1 MRNLKRALSLVL
13 AVVMVIGLM
22 VVGAGAAS
30 LDDFSDKEEI
40 VNQDAVSLLTILG
53 VINGKEDGSYFD
65 PTGNVTRAE
74 MAKMIATILNQGA
87 DVDGLYVGM
96 NTGLT
101 DVKGHW
107 AESYINYCYSLG
119 IIAGRGNGK
128 FDPGATVTGNE
139 AAKMLLVAAG
149 YDADIEGLTGPD
161 WGIRTAALAS
171 TLGIFDNL
179 TVPTNDPL
187 NRDNA
192 ALLIYNALDIEM
204 IQSYQ
209 NGYAI
214 AYSDSRTILSAK
226 YGVYRIEGVVVG
238 NEWAALDGASYET
251 AMAAGKTRMDEVRLV
266 DSDTVNTIGNTDD
279 GEYRG
284 LQTLNVATPVEYLGK
299 TVTMYIRN
307 TTVLANAEVLGVYLK
322 DGVNNVVTVNA
333 NTEKNT
339 DALKG
344 TGLSVSDDTQYY
356 VNYGYQASQA
366 AALTELGIPTINN
379 LAKYVNVN
387 GVEMEIIDND
397 DDGIVDYVLYTK
409 EDLTVVSNTSS
420 SKETTTLRGFNEN
433 KAIDNEDIVTDMDL
447 AVEDVVLAIT
457 YGGRYYVT
465 EPQVVTGKMDA
476 YSSSKL
482 DNQYIE
488 VNSTEYRPSYIG
500 QLTRYET
507 SANGVG
513 DILDF
518 DVTLCEKPTGV
529 QFDNTY
535 EFFLDSNGYVRAFRP
550 TDESAPQYAL
560 VLNSGYNP
568 GVYSTDASGKMTL
581 LREDATEGTYEI
593 NFSDSAA
600 NIGKQLLGASYT
612 KEGGIIELKGFMG
625 TDYTDQ
631 SDTRP
636 WLNQSNDYNFAHLS
650 TKSRPTDYKAGQA
663 VGYVI
668 KYTINDSDV
677 VTIQNIIGA
686 IGGYSFHDGYTDQQL
701 ADAYNHH
708 TLRTYSD
715 GLYSS
720 YSTGD
725 ARVYYSATQSIAVDK
740 NTIAFYFEDDGDG
753 VAEDGEYGVAVGY
766 NNMAGV
772 DANQHFLASTVVNT
786 SYNTTNKSYEYRNT
800 NLADVIL
807 FDQADLI
814 IARDYAYVLS
824 ANRTASNDQVTL
836 NVLFEN
842 GDAGTLVVEKSHF
855 DSIFD
860 TSAKFNRAYAYTT
873 DSKGISTLV
882 DATDSRKTGV
892 AYRIKTGTVG
902 LRSGDVQTDPFYA
915 YDVDKINIWDVTD
928 QAVGQPGS
936 KLSDFSPNDWNAIL
950 ILDSNK
956 NVRTAFVW
964 EYDGTE
970 PGDDESHIHNFNWSG
985 LNYTPMYSIWGD
997 WATVGQIQDEL
1008 DAGNNVVLRGDLTI
1022 RNAISS
1028 LYIPEGRVLRIQ
1040 GDFDAGSMRVYGGGR
1055 LWVEG
1060 NYDVGTGTSAS
1071 KTVEVTTLVGADLI
1085 LSKDTTLGSLMQV
1098 NGDVQ
1103 NTAFDLGVSRTGDVH
1118 VTGDLIS
1125 VDNLYVDGHLEADNI
1140 KVTNGIIVTSVT
1152 TLIANGKI
1160 EATSLTIGDTS
1171 SAGRVVARGNVEVTD
1186 LDVTNGTLSQ
1196 STGDILTTGGLA
1208 VAAKGTMT
1216 ANRVKVNGT
1225 NSKLSGDVT
1234 ISVLDFSDATVTLET
1249 GSKVTLDSYIVDGN
1263 SKLIREAD
1271 SSLTVV
1277 EDVDASLPVSGDGLT
1292 GSFDSGVSVSE
1303 NITVPADKA
1312 TTIAGTLTVAS
1323 DKKVT
1328 VEGDMTL
1335 NGGAKLNGSIEIGKE
1350 GSLAVNGTDAD
1361 APVDVTNIT
1370 GEAGATVSFAK
1381 DAELTGTLTEDDSKF
1396 FWKDGTVI
1404 TDVNDLLGRTFT
1416 WKDGSAETRSND
1428 GKGFYADENKP
1439 EEPTLDEAMLGT
1451 VNSDYTVT
1459 RDTRAKTVTVTTETA
1474 EDDNVKV
1481 SIYAG
1486 VGQTIGF
1493 TKTENV
1499 EQSGSTYT
1507 VTLGESSSVSFQVTV
1522 SETGKA
1528 TTTWT
1533 IIVKHPTTQAGG
1545 GNAR

>member
-1 MRNLKRALSLVL
+1 
-13 AVVMVIGLM
+13 
-22 VVGAGAAS
+22 
-30 LDDFSDKEEI
+30 
-40 VNQDAVSLLTILG
+40 
-53 VINGKEDGSYFD
+53 
-65 PTGNVTRAE
+65 
-74 MAKMIATILNQGA
+74 
-87 DVDGLYVGM
+87 
-96 NTGLT
+96 
-101 DVKGHW
+101 
-107 AESYINYCYSLG
+107 
-119 IIAGRGNGK
+119 
-128 FDPGATVTGNE
+128 
-139 AAKMLLVAAG
+139 
-149 YDADIEGLTGPD
+149 
-161 WGIRTAALAS
+161 
-171 TLGIFDNL
+171 
-179 TVPTNDPL
+179 
-187 NRDNA
+187 
-192 ALLIYNALDIEM
+192 
-204 IQSYQ
+204 
-209 NGYAI
+209 
-214 AYSDSRTILSAK
+214 
-226 YGVYRIEGVVVG
+226 
-238 NEWAALDGASYET
+238 
-251 AMAAGKTRMDEVRLV
+251 
-266 DSDTVNTIGNTDD
+266 
-279 GEYRG
+279 
-284 LQTLNVATPVEYLGK
+284 
-299 TVTMYIRN
+299 
-307 TTVLANAEVLGVYLK
+307 
-322 DGVNNVVTVNA
+322 
-333 NTEKNT
+333 
-339 DALKG
+339 
-344 TGLSVSDDTQYY
+344 
-356 VNYGYQASQA
+356 
-366 AALTELGIPTINN
+366 
-379 LAKYVNVN
+379 
-387 GVEMEIIDND
+387 MEIIDND
-397 DDGIVDYVLYTK
+397 DDGIADYVLYTK

-433 KAIDNEDIVTDMDL
+433 KAIDNEDIVTEMDL

-488 VNSTEYRPSYIG
+488 VNGTEYRPSYIG

-513 DILDF
+513 DVLDF

-600 NIGKQLLGASYT
+600 NIGKQLMGARYT

-631 SDTRP
+631 SNTRP
-636 WLNQSNDYNFAHLS
+636 WLNTDDDYTFAHLS
-650 TKSRPTDYKAGQA
+650 SKPDNVDYKAGQA

-668 KYTINDSDV
+668 KYTINDENV

-686 IGGYSFHDGYTDQQL
+686 IGGYSFHNGYTDQQL
-701 ADAYNHH
+701 TDAYNHH
-708 TLRTYSD
+708 TLRTCSD
-715 GLYSS
+715 ELYSS

-766 NNMAGV
+766 SNMAGV

-786 SYNTTNKSYEYRNT
+786 SYNTTTKSYEYRNT

-860 TSAKFNRAYAYTT
+860 TNTKFNHAYAYTT

-970 PGDDESHIHNFNWSG
+970 PSDDSHTHNFSWES
-985 LNYTPMYSIWGD
+985 LSYKSVYNYLGD
-997 WATVGQIQDEL
+997 WYVMGQIAEEF
-1008 DAGNNVVLRGDLTI
+1008 DAGNNVVVRGDLNLTSAG
-1022 RNAISS
+1022 NS

-1040 GDFDAGSMRVYGGGR
+1040 GNFDADDARVYGGGR

-1060 NYDVGTGTSAS
+1060 NY
-1071 KTVEVTTLVGADLI
+1071 TVDNGAIEVTTRVDNDLI
-1085 LSKDTTLGSLMQV
+1085 CESATTFNSLMLV
-1098 NGDVQ
+1098 KGDVD
-1103 NTAFDLGVSRTGDVH
+1103 NSPAIALEVGTNGDVH
-1118 VTGDLIS
+1118 VTGDVRDVTTL
-1125 VDNLYVDGHLEADNI
+1125 VVKGHLEAHNYV
-1140 KVTNGIIVTSVT
+1140 VTTSIDVLSDT
-1152 TLIANGKI
+1152 TLIANGDI
-1160 EATSLTIGDTS
+1160 QTGTLTIGDTS
-1171 SAGRVVARGNVEVTD
+1171 NKGRVVAKGDVNASA
-1186 LDVTNGTLSQ
+1186 LDVTNGTLTQ
-1196 STGDILTTGGLA
+1196 STGDIVATGALT
-1208 VAAKGTMT
+1208 VSSKGTMT
-1216 ANRVKVNGT
+1216 AADVRVGAASTLSGKVTINGT
-1225 NSKLSGDVT
+1225 FDFRGVVVTLEKGSDVT
-1234 ISVLDFSDATVTLET
+1234 INTVNSTGGSIKPEV
-1249 GSKVTLDSYIVDGN
+1249 GSKLTIVN
-1263 SKLIREAD
+1263 NAN
-1271 SSLTVV
+1271 V
-1277 EDVDASLPVSGDGLT
+1277 SLPVSGDSLAGD
-1292 GSFDSGVSVSE
+1292 FNSGVSVSDD
-1303 NITVPADKA
+1303 ITVPANEETAID
-1312 TTIAGTLTVAS
+1312 GTLTVVS
-1323 DKKVT
+1323 GKKVT

-1335 NGGAKLNGSIEIGKE
+1335 NGGAALTGTIEIGDK
-1350 GSLAVNGTDAD
+1350 GSLAVNGTDTN
-1361 APVDVTNIT
+1361 APVDVTKIT

-1381 DAELTGTLTEDDSKF
+1381 DAELTGNLTEEKSDF

-1404 TDVNDLLGRTFT
+1404 TNVSDLLGRTFT
-1416 WKDGSAETRSND
+1416 WKDGSAVTRAN
-1428 GKGFYADENKP
+1428 GRKGFYADENKP
-1439 EEPTLDEAMLGT
+1439 KEPTLDEAVLG
-1451 VNSDYTVT
+1451 NVT
-1459 RDTRAKTVTVTTETA
+1459 AGTYSVSKDTEKKTVTVTTA
-1474 EDDNVKV
+1474 EADDNNVKV
-1481 SIYAG
+1481 TISTG
-1486 VGQTIGF
+1486 VNQTIDF
-1493 TKTENV
+1493 TST
-1499 EQSGSTYT
+1499 SGVDRQGDVYT
-1507 VTLGESSSVSFQVTV
+1507 VTFTSTNTIIFNVTV
-1522 SETGKA
+1522 KETGKA
-1528 TTTWT
+1528 DAVWT
-1533 IIVKHPTTQAGG
+1533 ITVTRPSATNST
-1545 GNAR
+1545 R